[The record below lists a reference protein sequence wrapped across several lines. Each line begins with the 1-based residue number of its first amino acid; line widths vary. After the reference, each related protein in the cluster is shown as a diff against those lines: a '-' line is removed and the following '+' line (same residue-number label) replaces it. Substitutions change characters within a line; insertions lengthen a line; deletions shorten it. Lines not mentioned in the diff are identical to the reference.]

1 MAVNGFMKKVILIS
15 FIVCAFISA
24 IYAVDSK
31 SVDLT
36 LEIGE
41 SNIPVWSKSEITSL
55 SSWPESDLPAQ
66 SFGETLAMT
75 LYPSVKTNTKN
86 RIVMTVSGT
95 VMSADG
101 IDTKID
107 VTATGTGADVDNEEA
122 TWTATE
128 ATWTATEATGTVVW
142 TEAEGN
148 NKAERII
155 SEKLEVTL
163 DQEDYN
169 AALAS
174 DAYKATLTLNVTTTD

>member
-24 IYAVDSK
+24 IYAVDPK

-36 LEIGE
+36 LTIGE
-41 SNIPVWSKSEITSL
+41 SIVPMWSTTEL
-55 SSWPESDLPAQ
+55 SSSTAWPESDLPAQ

-128 ATWTATEATGTVVW
+128 ATGTVVW
-142 TEAEGN
+142 TEAKGN

-174 DAYKATLTLNVTTTD
+174 NAYKATLTLNVTTTY